1 MSPFLLRLE
10 DFPNGGI
17 ETAMAFKGLPIGVSD
32 GLAKNR
38 RFWRGLFPG
47 PGVRGDGLSPGGDRG
62 ALAHVA
68 RNRVVAAYARSD
80 LFERRRVLMDD
91 WVRYLALPGPRGGE
105 SRVLGVSWS
114 KEAEGIGCSHQVQ
127 QGGLARGRPR

>member
-1 MSPFLLRLE
+1 MAWRRTAASGVACFRDQASEETDYPRE
-10 DFPNGGI
+10 VI
-17 ETAMAFKGLPIGVSD
+17 EAP
-32 GLAKNR
+32 
-38 RFWRGLFPG
+38 
-47 PGVRGDGLSPGGDRG
+47 
-62 ALAHVA
+62 LAHVA